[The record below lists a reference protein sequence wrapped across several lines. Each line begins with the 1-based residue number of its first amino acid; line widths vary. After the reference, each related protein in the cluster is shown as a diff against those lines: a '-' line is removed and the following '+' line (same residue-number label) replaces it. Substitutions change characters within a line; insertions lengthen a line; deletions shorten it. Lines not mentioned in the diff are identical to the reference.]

1 MNLLLQREILTDES
15 TIGQLFVNGQREC
28 FTLEDVVRPAG
39 EKIFGK
45 TAVPFGRYRILVTDS
60 ARFKRPLPIL
70 VEVPGFEGVRI
81 HPGNTSE
88 DTKGC
93 ILVGLTKE
101 DNFIGKSQMA
111 MSLLLPKI
119 QNALNNNEEVW
130 IDVRNPDEAPLLE
143 VS

>member
-1 MNLLLQREILTDES
+1 VNLLLQREILTSES
-15 TIGQLFVNGQREC
+15 TIGQLFVDGQREC
-28 FTLEDVVRPAG
+28 FTLEDVIRNGPKVYG
-39 EKIFGK
+39 E
-45 TAVPFGRYRILVTDS
+45 TAIPDGSYRVLITMS
-60 ARFKRPLPIL
+60 QRFQRPLPIL
-70 VEVPGFEGVRI
+70 QEVPNFVGVRI

-119 QNALNNNEEVW
+119 QHALDNKEEVW
-130 IDVRNPDEAPLLE
+130 IEIRNPDGPPLLE